1 MKYIN
6 KKTGQDYDQIKIT
19 DLEVFANHGVFPEE
33 NKLGQKFLV
42 SAVLYTDTR
51 KAGKT
56 DDLTASIHYGEVS
69 AFITKYMKEHT
80 YQLLERVAET
90 LAEEM
95 LKSISGLCKIDLE
108 IKKPWA
114 PVGLPLKTVSVKIS
128 REWHT
133 TYIALGS
140 NIGDSETYLNEAVEK
155 IGQIPTCTVEKV
167 SSYLVTEPYGVTD
180 QPDFLNA
187 CLKLRTLLYPE
198 ELLKE
203 LNRIEKEAGRE
214 RIIHWGPRTLDLD
227 ILLYDDIVLEED
239 DLCIPHV
246 EMHKRSFVLE
256 PLAEIAPYKR
266 HPVYGKTVREMLEEI
281 QAQL

>member
-6 KKTGQDYDQIKIT
+6 KKTSQDYDQIKIT

-180 QPDFLNA
+180 QPEFLNA
-187 CLKLRTLLYPE
+187 CLKMRTLLYPE

>member
-6 KKTGQDYDQIKIT
+6 KKTSQDYDQIKIT

-187 CLKLRTLLYPE
+187 CLKMRTLLYPE

-266 HPVYGKTVREMLEEI
+266 HPVYGKTVRDMLEEI

>member
-6 KKTGQDYDQIKIT
+6 KKTSQNYDQIKIT

-33 NKLGQKFLV
+33 NKLGQKFLI

-187 CLKLRTLLYPE
+187 CLKMRTLLYPE

>member
-6 KKTGQDYDQIKIT
+6 KKTSQDYDQIKIT

-33 NKLGQKFLV
+33 NKLGQKFLI

-95 LKSISGLCKIDLE
+95 LKSISGLYKINLE

-187 CLKLRTLLYPE
+187 CLKMRTLLYPE

>member
-6 KKTGQDYDQIKIT
+6 KKTSQDYDQIKIT

-42 SAVLYTDTR
+42 SAMLYTDTR

-95 LKSISGLCKIDLE
+95 LKSISGLCKINLE

-187 CLKLRTLLYPE
+187 CLKMRTLLYPE